1 MLVQN
6 RFIRY
11 LQVGGF
17 PELALSQNDLMAHKV
32 MHKDVVDEVLK
43 RDLPLLYNIRRVKCW
58 SIMTPLVNTEFF
70 AVLVRSPFF
79 M

>member
-1 MLVQN
+1 
-6 RFIRY
+6 
-11 LQVGGF
+11 
-17 PELALSQNDLMAHKV
+17 
-32 MHKDVVDEVLK
+32 VDEVLK